1 MCNHDSHIKL
11 KINDIDYKSEC
22 KNSIVDG
29 GLNINEMSKLS
40 SKNIPVNNINDIS
53 KYVSIA
59 LNRTTKL
66 KNNTNFNAQY
76 VLSTKINLRAN
87 QLATDSGNAAS

>member
-1 MCNHDSHIKL
+1 MP
-11 KINDIDYKSEC
+11 
-22 KNSIVDG
+22 
-29 GLNINEMSKLS
+29 KLS

-66 KNNTNFNAQY
+66 KNNTNFNAQH